1 MWWILDSNYVKY
13 LHIICTNGKLFILDN
28 KSFLRHT
35 KSVSNLN
42 ALILKERMGIGHFL
56 LLTEIVAR
64 RIKGKSLPN
73 IKWLQTELRIS
84 FTKVKSII
92 ESLESRGLITKIS
105 DPCDKRRRF
114 LNVTNK
120 GYEYINE
127 LIVNVDLISK

>member
-1 MWWILDSNYVKY
+1 M
-13 LHIICTNGKLFILDN
+13 GN
-28 KSFLRHT
+28 KAFLKHT

-42 ALILKERMGIGHFL
+42 ALMLKERMGVGHFL

-73 IKWLQTELRIS
+73 VKWLQTELRIS

-127 LIVNVDLISK
+127 LVASVDEYSSRY

>member
-1 MWWILDSNYVKY
+1 M
-13 LHIICTNGKLFILDN
+13 GN
-28 KSFLRHT
+28 KKFLKHA

-42 ALILKERMGIGHFL
+42 ALILKERMGVGHFL

-73 IKWLQTELRIS
+73 VKWLQTELRIS

-105 DPCDKRRRF
+105 DPCDKRRKF

-127 LIVNVDLISK
+127 LVASVDQYSSRY

>member
-1 MWWILDSNYVKY
+1 MSK
-13 LHIICTNGKLFILDN
+13 K
-28 KSFLRHT
+28 FLKHA

-42 ALILKERMGIGHFL
+42 ALILKERMGVGHFL

-73 IKWLQTELRIS
+73 VKWLQTELRIS

-105 DPCDKRRRF
+105 DPCDKRRKF
-114 LNVTNK
+114 LDVTDEGHN
-120 GYEYINE
+120 YIKE
-127 LIVNVDLISK
+127 LTLSVEQYSPKHSIKKSISKF

>member
-1 MWWILDSNYVKY
+1 M
-13 LHIICTNGKLFILDN
+13 GN
-28 KSFLRHT
+28 KSFLKHT

-42 ALILKERMGIGHFL
+42 ALILKERMGVGHFL

-73 IKWLQTELRIS
+73 VKWLQTELRIS

-105 DPCDKRRRF
+105 DPCDKRRKF

-127 LIVNVDLISK
+127 LVASVDQYSSKY

>member
-1 MWWILDSNYVKY
+1 M
-13 LHIICTNGKLFILDN
+13 CN
-28 KSFLRHT
+28 KDFLKHT

-42 ALILKERMGIGHFL
+42 ALILKERMGVGHFL

-64 RIKGKSLPN
+64 RIKGKPLPN
-73 IKWLQTELRIS
+73 VKWLQTELRIS

-127 LIVNVDLISK
+127 LVASVDEYSSRY

>member
-1 MWWILDSNYVKY
+1 M
-13 LHIICTNGKLFILDN
+13 DN

-42 ALILKERMGIGHFL
+42 ALILKERMDIGHFL

-105 DPCDKRRRF
+105 DPCDKRRKF
-114 LNVTNK
+114 LDVTNE
-120 GYEYINE
+120 GYKYINE

>member
-1 MWWILDSNYVKY
+1 M
-13 LHIICTNGKLFILDN
+13 DN
-28 KSFLRHT
+28 KSFLIHA

-73 IKWLQTELRIS
+73 VKWLQTELRIS

-92 ESLESRGLITKIS
+92 EYLESKGLITKVS
-105 DPCDKRRRF
+105 DAYDKRRK
-114 LNVTNK
+114 LLDVTDEGDK
-120 GYEYINE
+120 YINK
-127 LIVNVDLISK
+127 LIASVEQYSSRH

>member
-1 MWWILDSNYVKY
+1 M
-13 LHIICTNGKLFILDN
+13 DN
-28 KSFLRHT
+28 KSFLIHA

-42 ALILKERMGIGHFL
+42 ALILKERMGVGHFL

-64 RIKGKSLPN
+64 GIKGKPLPN
-73 IKWLQTELRIS
+73 VKWLQTELRIS

-105 DPCDKRRRF
+105 DPCDKRRKF

-127 LIVNVDLISK
+127 LVASVEQYSSRY

>member
-1 MWWILDSNYVKY
+1 M
-13 LHIICTNGKLFILDN
+13 DN

-42 ALILKERMGIGHFL
+42 ALILKERMGVGHFL

-64 RIKGKSLPN
+64 RIKGKPLPN
-73 IKWLQTELRIS
+73 VKWLQTELRIS

-127 LIVNVDLISK
+127 LVASVDEYSSRY